1 MEIKILFILGHCQ
14 IGQKKTQ
21 YEGFG
26 WGWGPIRAIQPAITA
41 VTQRLWHQASRDVFP
56 TKHILRNM
64 RRRRQTLARTLTLVV
79 MQQGGSRCSASHLCW
94 CLLCSE
100 LTQVLVHLVLHWVRL
115 CIWYCTGFLCIW
127 YCNEWQCT
135 SGWDCAPGIALGE
148 IVMHSTHSSSST
160 RVWIIEN
167 SLLVISL

>member
-1 MEIKILFILGHCQ
+1 MKQITKCIEDFVVKQLNLALSHSWKWKWAFPMEIKILFILGHCQ

-56 TKHILRNM
+56 TKHILQNM

-115 CIWYCTGFLCIW
+115 YIWYCTGWDWDAFDPFLKF
-127 YCNEWQCT
+127 NQ
-135 SGWDCAPGIALGE
+135 
-148 IVMHSTHSSSST
+148 
-160 RVWIIEN
+160 
-167 SLLVISL
+167 SLNYWG

>member
-79 MQQGGSRCSASHLCW
+79 LELASMQCKS
-94 CLLCSE
+94 
-100 LTQVLVHLVLHWVRL
+100 
-115 CIWYCTGFLCIW
+115 
-127 YCNEWQCT
+127 
-135 SGWDCAPGIALGE
+135 P
-148 IVMHSTHSSSST
+148 
-160 RVWIIEN
+160 
-167 SLLVISL
+167 LLVCTLQ

>member
-26 WGWGPIRAIQPAITA
+26 WGCGPIRAAIQPAITA
-41 VTQRLWHQASRDVFP
+41 VTQRLWHRASRDVFP

-79 MQQGGSRCSASHLCW
+79 LELAS
-94 CLLCSE
+94 
-100 LTQVLVHLVLHWVRL
+100 
-115 CIWYCTGFLCIW
+115 
-127 YCNEWQCT
+127 
-135 SGWDCAPGIALGE
+135 
-148 IVMHSTHSSSST
+148 MHCKSP
-160 RVWIIEN
+160 
-167 SLLVISL
+167 LLVSTLQ